1 MRYLKTKMEKQTI
14 ELFSGTKSVSETLK
28 ENGFKVFTLDNNP
41 KTKPDLCKDILKVSI
56 DELPKDIFFLWASPP
71 CIDYSHAKRTGT
83 SYIELSNMFV
93 IKTLSL
99 IIALNPKYWIIEN
112 PQTGTLKFQYFI
124 RDLPFTDIDYC
135 MYGKTFRKR
144 TRLWNNFNFKGKV
157 CNHKGKHKDS
167 CGNGRKQWTSS
178 NLNSYEKGS
187 IPRELVLDIIKQVN
201 SQEVRNSSQP

>member
-1 MRYLKTKMEKQTI
+1 MKQTI

-28 ENGFKVFTLDNNP
+28 ENGFKTFTLDNNF

-56 DELPKDIFFLWASPP
+56 SDFPNNIFFLWASPP
-71 CIDYSHAKRTGT
+71 CVDYSHAKRTGT

-93 IKTLSL
+93 IKTISL
-99 IIALNPKYWIIEN
+99 ILTLKPKYWVIEN

-124 RDLPFTDIDYC
+124 KDLPFTDVDYC

-144 TRLWNNFNFKGKV
+144 TRLWNNFSFKGRV
-157 CNHKGKHKDS
+157 CNHKVKHEDS
-167 CGNGRKQWTSS
+167 CGNGRKEWTSS

-187 IPRELVLDIIKQVN
+187 IPKDLILEIIKQLNKEAVK
-201 SQEVRNSSQP
+201 R